1 VVGTGRRR
9 MFPSFPI
16 NSIGINHHRTSETGA
31 TPVRISAKADYAL
44 RALIELAH
52 ATEGPLRSEAI
63 AAAQDIP
70 HKFLEAI
77 HTDLRKTGFIT
88 SQRGGDGGYRLRRA
102 AEDIQVAHV
111 VRAIDGPLTEI
122 QGGCPEDATYN
133 ETAAALQLVW
143 VALRVNIRNILE
155 GVTIAHLAAGKVPA
169 EVEELT
175 RDPEAWR
182 THWIIR

>member
-1 VVGTGRRR
+1 
-9 MFPSFPI
+9 M
-16 NSIGINHHRTSETGA
+16 
-31 TPVRISAKADYAL
+31 RISAKADYAL

-52 ATEGPLRSEAI
+52 ATEAPLRSEAI

-77 HTDLRKTGFIT
+77 LTDLRKTGFVT

-102 AEDIQVAHV
+102 PEEVQVAHV
-111 VRAIDGPLTEI
+111 LRAIDGPLTEI
-122 QGGCPEDATYN
+122 RGGCPEDATYN
-133 ETAAALQLVW
+133 ERASALQLVW

-155 GVTIAHLAAGKVPA
+155 GVTLAHLAAGSVPK
-169 EVEELT
+169 EVAELT
-175 RDPEAWR
+175 EDPEAWR